1 MDANHIKKLGMLGQS
16 VWLDYIC
23 RDLIVNGELQH
34 LINEDGIKG
43 ITSNPTIL
51 EKAITNSHDYDDDIK
66 SMVLKGGD
74 VNKMMAELFAK
85 STGYCKAKGGSMHIC
100 DLNLGIMGSN
110 GIVGAGLS
118 IAAGVGVAAKM
129 RDAGQVCVCFFG
141 DGASNR
147 GTFHESA
154 NMASSFK
161 LPVIFVCENNFYG
174 IFTISQKTF
183 RHS

>member
-43 ITSNPTIL
+43 ITSSPTIL

-74 VNKMMAELFAK
+74 VNKIYE
-85 STGYCKAKGGSMHIC
+85 T
-100 DLNLGIMGSN
+100 
-110 GIVGAGLS
+110 LS
-118 IAAGVGVAAKM
+118 QRNIQSAA
-129 RDAGQVCVCFFG
+129 D
-141 DGASNR
+141 
-147 GTFHESA
+147 E
-154 NMASSFK
+154 
-161 LPVIFVCENNFYG
+161 
-174 IFTISQKTF
+174 F
-183 RHS
+183 RHLYDETKGKDG